1 MGSTLDFRVYFL
13 KSVQSAM
20 ELLSVFW
27 RKRKINVN
35 SEIPQDATL
44 LFSQLLLLPSPLP
57 LSSPDPL
64 PTLHKGIQPL
74 RCNLKVILKLA
85 PLGNPF
91 FLVHT
96 VHQVPYHTLQQG
108 RLEGWCIVCV
118 WIVCVCGLCVCGLES
133 QNPFQ

>member
-1 MGSTLDFRVYFL
+1 MGSTLDFSVYFL

-44 LFSQLLLLPSPLP
+44 LFSQLLLPPSPSPFLLP

-64 PTLHKGIQPL
+64 PTLHKGIQSL
-74 RCNLKVILKLA
+74 
-85 PLGNPF
+85 
-91 FLVHT
+91 
-96 VHQVPYHTLQQG
+96 
-108 RLEGWCIVCV
+108 
-118 WIVCVCGLCVCGLES
+118 
-133 QNPFQ
+133 